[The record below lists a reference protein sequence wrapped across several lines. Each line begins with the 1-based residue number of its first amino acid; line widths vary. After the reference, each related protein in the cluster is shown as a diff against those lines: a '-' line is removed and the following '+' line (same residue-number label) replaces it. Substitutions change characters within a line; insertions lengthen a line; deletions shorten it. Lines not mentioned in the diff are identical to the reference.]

1 LSAEHV
7 ILALEAT
14 PDPRLVEVV
23 RFLAR
28 RAARHWFE
36 QQMRSAK
43 GTRNESGTLCEVQ
56 QRQPEGRV

>member
-7 ILALEAT
+7 ILALEAA

-36 QQMRSAK
+36 QQMRV
-43 GTRNESGTLCEVQ
+43 GERDEE
-56 QRQPEGRV
+56 

>member
-7 ILALEAT
+7 ILALAVA

-23 RFLAR
+23 RFLVR

-36 QQMRSAK
+36 QQMRA
-43 GTRNESGTLCEVQ
+43 GERDEE
-56 QRQPEGRV
+56 